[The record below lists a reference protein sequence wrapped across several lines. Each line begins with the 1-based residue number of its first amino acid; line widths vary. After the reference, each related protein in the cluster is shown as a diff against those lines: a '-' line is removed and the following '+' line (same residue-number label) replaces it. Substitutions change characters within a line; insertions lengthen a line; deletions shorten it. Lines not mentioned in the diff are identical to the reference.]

1 MTEAT
6 GPDDDPRAPLAA
18 AGLPSSA
25 TEEWASSTPRETADY
40 EADAGRYGAFLG
52 LEARV

>member
-1 MTEAT
+1 MTTAT

-25 TEEWASSTPRETADY
+25 VEEWASSVPRETTACDADT
-40 EADAGRYGAFLG
+40 ADWLRKACAPL
-52 LEARV
+52 